1 MAGKSKKS
9 SATVPEYDHLQYE
22 AESQVM
28 EALKGS
34 PQVKKEVRRVKG
46 ELKKERAR
54 IKRSVLKNAQRR

>member
-1 MAGKSKKS
+1 MTKKKG
-9 SATVPEYDHLQYE
+9 SATVPEYDALQYE

-34 PQVKKEVRRVKG
+34 TQVKKEIRRVKS

-54 IKRSVLKNAQRR
+54 IKRSVLKNTRK